1 MDIVDGKIPA
11 HVTRSRRRACKKL
24 TCSDN
29 LDSSTSPS
37 LNVDKIMYD
46 SCLQETQ
53 RREELCSSGSC
64 NTSSCSSPLE
74 NILAVDKVRTQISRK
89 IPRKKDKR
97 NKNSAPLNN
106 LVLPEASNYH
116 IDACEDGCVAKQKM
130 AMYAC
135 NAIADPTDKDN
146 SYCSD
151 AALDSSLPLSIC
163 LAVNIKGNE
172 LEAASSL
179 QTSDVDLNFDS
190 VSVVGRVLHQTLA
203 PYVLQETGP
212 AFEAIV
218 NDAHY
223 KDEIDC
229 CIFLPEKLF
238 LPDFDDSCI
247 VGAENSLSS
256 EEGAAISTLDCESY
270 SNCHQCFSTDGLC
283 EKKFTLSD
291 ITGNLHVKMTKNR
304 DKFCP
309 EVEGDVTDEKTRKEQ
324 CVIYDNGLLT
334 SSKESEGSEQL
345 QESLRTGLDLECDVN
360 LHEATSSTSM
370 HEASGC
376 ESDQFLERLD
386 QFGDMDDYICGKEIQ
401 PPCADCDILVVL
413 DQESWEKHDTLS
425 VGDELHNQV
434 DVSGAVDSPV
444 VLSEFE
450 EELLEKDN
458 SHWSKETSN
467 LLLSQQQCCNIGGE
481 IENDA
486 QEAADLGS
494 LLSENVEGSN
504 IVEVE
509 YHDIVEMLHKDSTT
523 FDCSINSEEAR
534 GNTAEIEHGPCDV
547 QACHLSSHGDR
558 KFTLSN
564 TCSNRIVEAVRDAYM
579 CQIESEELQLA
590 VGGPIA
596 AFERLLYSASP
607 VIGMLNNRHQCETCT
622 DRTIG
627 NSVCRHGTP
636 NMLLKKFWRRYE
648 RDGGYGIEVNVDDA
662 KCFRRLGVSQVAYTA
677 YFVPYLSAVQL
688 FEHSKTLSD
697 DTTRAKSLKR
707 GGVRGRSKKK
717 SAKAFS
723 GLCVINKSKVC
734 QSNSSNASIS
744 PARSGDLSGVPQ
756 LVFEYFEA
764 DGPQERKP
772 VYEKYVL
779 SHV

>member
-1 MDIVDGKIPA
+1 MDIVDEKIPA

-37 LNVDKIMYD
+37 LNADKIMYD
-46 SCLQETQ
+46 SCLKQTQ
-53 RREELCSSGSC
+53 RREELCASGSC
-64 NTSSCSSPLE
+64 NTSSCSCPLE
-74 NILAVDKVRTQISRK
+74 NILAVGKVRTQISRK
-89 IPRKKDKR
+89 IPRKKEKR
-97 NKNSAPLNN
+97 NKSSAPSNN
-106 LVLPEASNYH
+106 PVLPEASNCH
-116 IDACEDGCVAKQKM
+116 IDTCEDDCVAKQKM

-151 AALDSSLPLSIC
+151 AALDSSLTLSIC

-172 LEAASSL
+172 LEGASSL
-179 QTSDVDLNFDS
+179 HTSDVDLNFDS
-190 VSVVGRVLHQTLA
+190 VSVGGRVLHQTLA
-203 PYVLQETGP
+203 PDVLQETGP
-212 AFEAIV
+212 AFEAIA

-223 KDEIDC
+223 KDEIDG

-238 LPDFDDSCI
+238 LPDSDDSCI
-247 VGAENSLSS
+247 VGAENSSSS
-256 EEGAAISTLDCESY
+256 EEGTAISTFYCESY

-283 EKKFTLSD
+283 KKNFTLSD
-291 ITGNLHVKMTKNR
+291 ITGDLQVKMTKNCPN
-304 DKFCP
+304 FCP
-309 EVEGDVTDEKTRKEQ
+309 KVEGGDVTDEKTRKEQ
-324 CVIYDNGLLT
+324 CVVYDNGLLT
-334 SSKESEGSEQL
+334 SSKESEESKQL
-345 QESLRTGLDLECDVN
+345 QECLRTGLDLECDVN
-360 LHEATSSTSM
+360 LHEATSSTSI
-370 HEASGC
+370 HEARGC

-401 PPCADCDILVVL
+401 PLCADCDILVVL
-413 DQESWEKHDTLS
+413 DQESWENHGTLS
-425 VGDELHNQV
+425 VGDDLHNQV
-434 DVSGAVDSPV
+434 DVSGAVNSPE

-450 EELLEKDN
+450 GELLEKDN

-494 LLSENVEGSN
+494 LLSENVEGSS

-509 YHDIVEMLHKDSTT
+509 YHDIVEMLHQNSTA
-523 FDCSINSEEAR
+523 FDWSINSEEAR
-534 GNTAEIEHGPCDV
+534 GKTAEIEHGPCDV

-564 TCSNRIVEAVRDAYM
+564 TCSNRIAEAVRAAYM
-579 CQIESEELQLA
+579 SQIESEKLQLA
-590 VGGPIA
+590 VGSPIA

-622 DRTIG
+622 DGTIG

-648 RDGGYGIEVNVDDA
+648 RDGGYGIEVDVDDA
-662 KCFRRLGVSQVAYTA
+662 QFFRRYGVSQVAYTA

-688 FEHSKTLSD
+688 FQHSKTLSD
-697 DTTRAKSLKR
+697 DTTRAKACHR
-707 GGVRGRSKKK
+707 GGVRGKSKK

-723 GLCVINKSKVC
+723 GQCVINKSKVC

-744 PARSGDLSGVPQ
+744 SAGCGDVLGVPQ
-756 LVFEYFEA
+756 LVFEYFET
-764 DGPQERKP
+764 DRPQERKP